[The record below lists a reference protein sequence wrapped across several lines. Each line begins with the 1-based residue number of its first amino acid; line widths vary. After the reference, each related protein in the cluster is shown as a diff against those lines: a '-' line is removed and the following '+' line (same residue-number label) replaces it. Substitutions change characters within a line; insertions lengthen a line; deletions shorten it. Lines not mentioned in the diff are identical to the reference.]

1 MLHSLLLML
10 AKVNAGIVSAVEL
23 KAYFTFLSLKIDGI
37 EDCTM
42 GMSVYVYSIHVLKVF
57 GP

>member
-1 MLHSLLLML
+1 MLHSLLLLL

-23 KAYFTFLSLKIDGI
+23 KAYFTFLSLKIDEI

-42 GMSVYVYSIHVLKVF
+42 GMSVYVCLFYSC
-57 GP
+57 P